1 MVSKMVKTGNKE
13 QTNNGDKM
21 YQNLITDYQNMVAR
35 YEKKLCT
42 IGRDKESEVY
52 AKVMLPLYEELVR
65 AFSNSWTHDLAFLKE
80 MMEGFFKH
88 NGYTVMDLS
97 YFVTYNLDLNRPPIE
112 TVAEVIHAVTVTD
125 PDMVGTVELVY
136 GMGLFDVKENKVV
149 VFPRVSVRK
158 LYE

>member
-1 MVSKMVKTGNKE
+1 MVSKMVKGDNKKQE
-13 QTNNGDKM
+13 FSQSM
-21 YQNLITDYQNMVAR
+21 YRDLAADYRNMVSR
-35 YEKKLCT
+35 YEKKLET
-42 IGRDKESEVY
+42 AGRDKESEVY
-52 AKVMLPLYEELVR
+52 AKTLLPIYEETVR
-65 AFSNSWTHDLAFLKE
+65 AFNNSWTRDLAFLKE
-80 MMEGFFKH
+80 LMEGHFSKS
-88 NGYTVMDLS
+88 GYTVMDLS

-112 TVAEVIHAVTVTD
+112 TVAEVIHTVEVND